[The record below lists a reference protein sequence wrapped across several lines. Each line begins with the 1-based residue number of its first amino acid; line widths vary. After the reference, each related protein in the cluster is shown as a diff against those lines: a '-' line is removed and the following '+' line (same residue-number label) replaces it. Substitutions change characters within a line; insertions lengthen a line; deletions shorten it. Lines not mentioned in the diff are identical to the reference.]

1 MLDEGVSLRQISHL
15 ETVMTIEALKNYYGG
30 QWVAS
35 TSKDNLPVHNP
46 ATNEIIGQVPLS
58 SGAEVDAAVNA
69 ASDAFEGWRRTPA
82 ADRIQPLFK
91 MKQLLEDRFDEIARV
106 ISAENG
112 KTLGE
117 SGGEMHRAI
126 ENVEVACGIP
136 LMMQSQFSEDI
147 ASGIDEFMIRQP
159 LGVVTI
165 IAPFNFPG
173 MIPFWFLPYAVATGN
188 TVVIKPSE
196 RCPMTMHKIM
206 TLFEEAGFPPGVI
219 NLVNGGPDTANALL
233 DHPDIRA
240 VSFVGSTPVARHVY
254 SRAAANGKRAQAQG
268 GAKNP
273 LVVMPDADVEMTTRI
288 VIDSVFGNA
297 GQRCLAAA
305 TIILVGEAKGVFIP
319 AFREAAAD
327 RVVGCG
333 LDDGIQMGPVISPQ
347 SKSRIQGII
356 EQGLKEG
363 AELVLDGREASIPG
377 YENGNFLLPTILGN
391 VPPDGEVASTE
402 IFGPVMA
409 IHSVKTLDDALGL
422 VNARRY
428 GNMACI
434 FTNGGGSARRFRYE
448 AQAGNVGVN
457 IGVAAPMAFFPFSGW
472 GDSFFG
478 TLHGQSRHAVEFFTQ
493 TKVVIE
499 RWLKEWAREF

>member
-1 MLDEGVSLRQISHL
+1 
-15 ETVMTIEALKNYYGG
+15 MTTEILKNYYGG
-30 QWVAS
+30 QWIS
-35 TSKDNLPVHNP
+35 ENSNETLPVHNP
-46 ATNEIIGQVPLS
+46 ATNEIIAQVPLS
-58 SGAEVDAAVNA
+58 PPSEVDQAVQVANA
-69 ASDAFEGWRRTPA
+69 AYESWRRTPA
-82 ADRIQPLFK
+82 ATRIQPLFK
-91 MKQLLEDRFDEIARV
+91 LKELLEDHYDEIARM

-117 SGGEMHRAI
+117 SGGEMRRAI

-136 LMMQSQFSEDI
+136 ILMQSEFSEDI
-147 ASGIDEFMIRQP
+147 AKGIDEFMIRQP
-159 LGVVTI
+159 LGVVSI

-196 RCPMTMHKIM
+196 RCPMTMQMI
-206 TLFEEAGFPPGVI
+206 TSLFEEAGFPPGVI
-219 NLVNGGPDTANALL
+219 NLVNGGPDTVNAIL
-233 DHPDIRA
+233 DHPDIKA
-240 VSFVGSTPVARHVY
+240 ISFVGSTPVARHVY
-254 SRAAANGKRAQAQG
+254 ARASANGKRVQAQG

-273 LVVMPDADVEMTTRI
+273 LVIMPDADVDMTTQI

-305 TIILVGEAKGVFIP
+305 TLILVGEANDTFTP
-319 AFREAAAD
+319 AFRDAAAE

-333 LDDGIQMGPVISPQ
+333 LDEGVQMGPVITPQ
-347 SKSRIQGII
+347 SKARIQGII
-356 EQGLKEG
+356 EQGLQEG
-363 AELVLDGREASIPG
+363 AEMILDGREVSIAG
-377 YENGNFLLPTILGN
+377 YENGNFLGPTILGN
-391 VPPDGEVASTE
+391 VALKGEVATTE

-409 IHSVKTLDDALGL
+409 THAVKDLDEAIKL
-422 VNARRY
+422 VNTRQY

-434 FTNGGGSARRFRYE
+434 FTSSGGAARRFRYE
-448 AQAGNVGVN
+448 AQAGNVGIN

-472 GDSFFG
+472 KDSFFG

-499 RWLKEWAREF
+499 RWLKEWSRKF

>member
-1 MLDEGVSLRQISHL
+1 M
-15 ETVMTIEALKNYYGG
+15 ETIMTNKTLKNYYGG

-35 TSKDNLPVHNP
+35 TSSEVLPVHNP

-58 SGAEVDAAVNA
+58 PPDDVNKAVQKAQAAFN
-69 ASDAFEGWRRTPA
+69 DWRHTPA
-82 ADRIQPLFK
+82 ATRIQPLFRLK
-91 MKQLLEDRFDEIARV
+91 DLMEAHFDDIART
-106 ISAENG
+106 ISLENG

-117 SGGEMHRAI
+117 SGGEMRRAI

-147 ASGIDEFMIRQP
+147 AEGIDEFMIRQP
-159 LGVVTI
+159 VGVVTI

-196 RCPMTMHKIM
+196 RCPMTMHKIVP
-206 TLFEEAGFPPGVI
+206 LFEQAGFPPGVI
-219 NLVNGGPDTANALL
+219 NLVNGGPDTVNALL
-233 DHPDIRA
+233 DHPEIKA

-254 SRAAANGKRAQAQG
+254 ARAAANGKRVQAQG

-273 LVVMPDADVEMTTRI
+273 LVIMPDADVEMTTRI

-305 TIILVGEAKGVFIP
+305 TLILVEEAKDIFIP
-319 AFREAAAD
+319 AFRDAAAE

-333 LDDGIQMGPVISPQ
+333 LDEGVQMGPVINPE
-347 SKSRIQGII
+347 SKLRIQGII
-356 EQGLKEG
+356 DQGLQEG
-363 AELVLDGREASIPG
+363 AEIILDGREASITG
-377 YENGNFLLPTILGN
+377 YEKGNFLLPTILG
-391 VPPDGEVASTE
+391 EVSPTGKVATTE

-409 IHSVKTLDDALGL
+409 THSVNNLDEAIKL
-422 VNARRY
+422 VNGRQY

-434 FTNGGGSARRFRYE
+434 FTSSGGAARRFRNI
-448 AQAGNVGVN
+448 AQAGNVGIN

-472 GDSFFG
+472 KDSFFG
-478 TLHGQSRHAVEFFTQ
+478 TLHGQSAHSVEFFTQ
-493 TKVVIE
+493 TKVVVE
-499 RWLKEWAREF
+499 RWLKDWSREF